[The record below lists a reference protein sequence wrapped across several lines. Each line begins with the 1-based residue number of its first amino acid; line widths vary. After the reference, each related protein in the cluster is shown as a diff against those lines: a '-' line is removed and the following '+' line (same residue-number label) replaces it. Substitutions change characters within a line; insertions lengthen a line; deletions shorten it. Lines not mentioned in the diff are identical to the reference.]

1 MVARVDLPASPD
13 VDAAIMRVL
22 EAEQTARAE
31 VERCKRDAD
40 RIVEDAHRRA
50 RDITE
55 RAARRAARAHH
66 WTDRAIAA
74 RLAELEAQRAALRMP
89 AGSEDDGEA
98 LVRAVELLAN
108 ELTGTAA

>member
-1 MVARVDLPASPD
+1 MVARVELPASPD

-22 EAEQTARAE
+22 EAEQAARGE

-40 RIVEDAHRRA
+40 RTVEDAHRRA

-66 WTDRAIAA
+66 WTDRAIAG

-89 AGSEDDGEA
+89 ASDEGDGEA
-98 LVRAVELLAN
+98 IARAVERLAD
-108 ELTGTAA
+108 ELTGTST

>member
-1 MVARVDLPASPD
+1 MVARVELPASPD

-31 VERCKRDAD
+31 VERCRRDAD
-40 RIVEDAHRRA
+40 QIVEDAHRRA

-74 RLAELEAQRAALRMP
+74 RLAELESQRAALRVS
-89 AGSEDDGEA
+89 ASGEDDGEA
-98 LVRAVELLAN
+98 LVCAVELLAD
-108 ELTGTAA
+108 ELAGASA